1 MRLNLVRYWF
11 MKLSSLASHNQ
22 LKKESARTSFG
33 WHFFSSLNW
42 FPNHV
47 PLASQVQFV
56 SIYGG
61 KTVTGLVG
69 SSVNF
74 TWSFSGNAKTVT
86 WGLKDPSSP
95 SIPSDKR
102 LVSLSKS
109 GQVSLTV
116 PQSYFGRVSGSRSGD
131 SSSGQAIFT
140 LSNIRK
146 SDATVYG
153 CQIEP
158 ERPFGEAIDGVV
170 LFVQGESITQLL
182 CKV

>member
-1 MRLNLVRYWF
+1 M
-11 MKLSSLASHNQ
+11 
-22 LKKESARTSFG
+22 
-33 WHFFSSLNW
+33 
-42 FPNHV
+42 
-47 PLASQVQFV
+47 
-56 SIYGG
+56 
-61 KTVTGLVG
+61 G

-74 TWSFSGNAKTVT
+74 TWSFYGYAETVT

-95 SIPSDKR
+95 TIPNDRR

-116 PQSYFGRVSGSRSGD
+116 PQSYVGRVAGSRSSD

-153 CQIEP
+153 CLISP
-158 ERPFGEAIDGVV
+158 EGPFPPATDTVV
-170 LFVQGESITQLL
+170 LSVQGGSLMTL
-182 CKV
+182 